1 MSKWFLI
8 IGNRFLNFVV
18 KKMLHNRKILKSYMV
33 YSVWC
38 IVLFFRD
45 DVITKLRNY
54 EGFFEMTLL
63 RDDGIRNDVMT
74 KGEYRNDVIRN
85 YGITKGLIFS
95 G

>member
-1 MSKWFLI
+1 
-8 IGNRFLNFVV
+8 
-18 KKMLHNRKILKSYMV
+18 MV
-33 YSVWC
+33 YSVWL

>member
-1 MSKWFLI
+1 
-8 IGNRFLNFVV
+8 
-18 KKMLHNRKILKSYMV
+18 MV

-45 DVITKLRNY
+45 HVITKLRNY

-74 KGEYRNDVIRN
+74 
-85 YGITKGLIFS
+85 
-95 G
+95 